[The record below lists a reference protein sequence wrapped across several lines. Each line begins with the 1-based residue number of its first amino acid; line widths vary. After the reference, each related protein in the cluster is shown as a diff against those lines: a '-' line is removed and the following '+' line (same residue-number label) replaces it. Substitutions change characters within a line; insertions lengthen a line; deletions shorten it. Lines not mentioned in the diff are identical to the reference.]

1 MKMMNKVFFLA
12 ITALFFVSCSND
24 DDSQP
29 EYVPAAFEK
38 GILVTNEGPFGN
50 GSGNITFISEDY
62 STVTQNIYRTVNG
75 TELGNIVQSMGFQD
89 DNAYI
94 VVNNSN
100 KIMIAN
106 RYSFE
111 AVDSIKVGVNNPRY
125 FMGADGSKGYV
136 TNWGDPNDT
145 ADDFVA
151 VLDLRDNTVSS
162 TIPVSFGPERMV
174 SYNNKIYVAHQGG
187 FGQNNLISVISGNTL
202 ESTIT
207 VGDAPNS
214 MVVLGN
220 SLFVL
225 CGGNPN
231 YTGNETAGSLVEINL
246 SNNEILNTYTFGT
259 VEHPSSLTMDGS
271 NLFYSLDGK
280 VYSLNVASISL
291 PGNDIVDG
299 FFYALEA
306 KDGML
311 YATDAD
317 DFASRGSLLIYDL
330 STNQQIQNFQ
340 TGIVPGGIYFN
351 E

>member
-1 MKMMNKVFFLA
+1 MMNKILFLA

-24 DDSQP
+24 DDGQA

-75 TELGNIVQSMGFQD
+75 TELGNVVQSMGFQD

-111 AVDSIKVGVNNPRY
+111 AVDSIKTGINNPRY
-125 FMGADGSKGYV
+125 FMGADGSRGYI
-136 TNWGDPNDT
+136 TNWGDPNDN

-151 VLDLRDNTVSS
+151 VVDLRNNTVSS
-162 TIPVSFGPERMV
+162 TIPVSFGPERIV
-174 SYNNKIYVAHQGG
+174 SYNNKIYVAHHGG
-187 FGQNNLISVISGNTL
+187 FGQNNLISIISGNTL
-202 ESTIT
+202 EGTIT

-214 MVVLGN
+214 MGVSGN

-225 CGGNPN
+225 CGGNPS

-246 SNNEILNTYTFGT
+246 SNNQVLNTYTFGNT
-259 VEHPSSLTMDGS
+259 DHPSSLTMDGS
-271 NLFYSLDGK
+271 NLFYSLNGK
-280 VYSLNVASISL
+280 VYKLNMGSITL
-291 PGNDIVDG
+291 PGNDIVNG

-306 KDGML
+306 KDGLL
-311 YATDAD
+311 YVTDAD
-317 DFASRGSLLIYDL
+317 DFASRGSLKIYDL
-330 STNQQIQNFQ
+330 STNQQIQDFQ

>member
-1 MKMMNKVFFLA
+1 MNKVLFAA
-12 ITALFFVSCSND
+12 ITALFFMSCSND
-24 DDSQP
+24 DDTPP

-50 GSGNITFISEDY
+50 GSGNITFISEDF

-111 AVDSIKVGVNNPRY
+111 AVDPIKSGVNNPR
-125 FMGADGSKGYV
+125 
-136 TNWGDPNDT
+136 DT

-151 VLDLRDNTVSS
+151 VLDLRNNTVSS

-214 MVVLGN
+214 MVIAGN

-330 STNQQIQNFQ
+330 STNQQVQNFQ